1 MTRVDFSLRPAESA
15 IDVRQQGEGDVGT
28 PPRRI
33 RAARH
38 PGDRAPS
45 ERRDS
50 VMSGTTSKVSKAT
63 ALARVL
69 ADIAGTKNQFPYGGL
84 NVGHDALT
92 VASVVWRFPSPA
104 HAATAPNTARDS
116 VQGAV

>member
-28 PPRRI
+28 PPRSI

-69 ADIAGTKNQFPYGGL
+69 AVFAGPKKHFPNGAVAIGNGPVTEASLVGVFQNPAGAGTPQ
-84 NVGHDALT
+84 
-92 VASVVWRFPSPA
+92 
-104 HAATAPNTARDS
+104 
-116 VQGAV
+116 